1 MVVFSALDCLRG
13 RRRRVVSAIPPS
25 GTSATASARRV
36 TCGRCG
42 SDITPLAAALLS
54 LWVDAPG
61 WSGAWAAQGLYRLQ
75 DTVSVKSPLWLPAG
89 KRSPGERGESR
100 PTDGGP
106 ADRGAFRL
114 APAWVWWALASEI
127 AVSALLCSVSIGS
140 KSLWQDEGSSV
151 SFARDSFTQLLR
163 VEWHSEENQTLYYG
177 LLHWWIRLGSTEAD
191 LRSLSAIA
199 AVAAVAATFLL
210 ARRLFGDTTA
220 AVAGLLMATAPFAV
234 EWAQNVRGYTLVM
247 L

>member
-1 MVVFSALDCLRG
+1 
-13 RRRRVVSAIPPS
+13 
-25 GTSATASARRV
+25 
-36 TCGRCG
+36 
-42 SDITPLAAALLS
+42 
-54 LWVDAPG
+54 
-61 WSGAWAAQGLYRLQ
+61 
-75 DTVSVKSPLWLPAG
+75 VKSPLWLPAG

-114 APAWVWWALASEI
+114 ATAWVWWALASEI

-199 AVAAVAATFLL
+199 AVAAVAAADPRLVFVGLGFPKQERLIENLRQALPGSWFLGCGAGIPMAAGVVPRASAFTQKLGLEWLHRL
-210 ARRLFGDTTA
+210 ALEPRRL
-220 AVAGLLMATAPFAV
+220 AGRYLRDDMPFAL
-234 EWAQNVRGYTLVM
+234 ELLVRSALRRVIRRWP
-247 L
+247 